1 MKQITL
7 FRTNKRKM
15 RANKKGGI
23 EGLPLQ
29 LLIIIVVASLG
40 LAIMVGWMNN
50 IEEPDMIDSVEASYE
65 KSGDAYEV
73 TVRVLDQDGYGVE
86 GADVILTGYGAY
98 AIQSTGTEAKT
109 AENYY
114 LVSNAYINGQYVST
128 PTAFPESDLVNSGL
142 GKVLDS
148 YQLIETVSDDSGER
162 TTPHGVTDG
171 EGYATITVHF
181 DSLKTYGT
189 LNIEVTKTGYA
200 GNNATM
206 KVFA

>member
-7 FRTNKRKM
+7 FRTKRKAM

-40 LAIMVGWMNN
+40 LAIMVGWMNS
-50 IEEPDMIDSVEASYE
+50 IEEPDMIDSVETSYE
-65 KSGDAYEV
+65 KSGDTYDI
-73 TVRVLDQDGYGVE
+73 TVRVLDKDGYGVE

-98 AIQSTGTEAKT
+98 TIASTNTTVQDTGLVLAGNVYVDGVYYKDPTPLSRASMEASGYNPDNYPAVT
-109 AENYY
+109 VTQEN
-114 LVSNAYINGQYVST
+114 G
-128 PTAFPESDLVNSGL
+128 
-142 GKVLDS
+142 
-148 YQLIETVSDDSGER
+148 GEK
-162 TTPHGVTDG
+162 TTPHGVTDS

-189 LNIEVTKTGYA
+189 LNVEVTKAGYTG
-200 GNNATM
+200 NSVSM

>member
-7 FRTNKRKM
+7 FRTKRKAM

-40 LAIMVGWMNN
+40 LAIMVGWMNS
-50 IEEPDMIDSVEASYE
+50 IEEPDMIDSVETSYE
-65 KSGDAYEV
+65 KSGDTYDI
-73 TVRVLDQDGYGVE
+73 TVRVLDKDGYGVE

-98 AIQSTGTEAKT
+98 TIASTNTTVQDTGLVLAGNVYVDGVYYKDPTPLSRASIEASGYNPD
-109 AENYY
+109 NYPA
-114 LVSNAYINGQYVST
+114 V
-128 PTAFPESDLVNSGL
+128 
-142 GKVLDS
+142 
-148 YQLIETVSDDSGER
+148 TVTQEDAGEK
-162 TTPHGVTDG
+162 TTPHGVTDS

-189 LNIEVTKTGYA
+189 LNVEVTKAGYTG
-200 GNNATM
+200 NSVSM

>member
-15 RANKKGGI
+15 RANKKGGV

-40 LAIMVGWMNN
+40 LAMMVGWFNG
-50 IEEPDMIDSVEASYE
+50 IEEPDMIDSIEASYE
-65 KSGDAYEV
+65 KVDGAYEV
-73 TVRVLDQDGYGVE
+73 TVRVLDQNGYGIE

-98 AIQSTGTEAKT
+98 TLTGGVANASSE
-109 AENYY
+109 EYLLVQNVYIDGVYY
-114 LVSNAYINGQYVST
+114 SQPTPVLKSAVQAAGYDVSK
-128 PTAFPESDLVNSGL
+128 F
-142 GKVLDS
+142 
-148 YQLIETVSDDSGER
+148 ETVTIGTGSDGPADR
-162 TTPHGVTDG
+162 ATPHGVTDE
-171 EGYATITVHF
+171 EGFAVITVHF

-189 LNIEVTKTGYA
+189 LNIEVSKTGYT
-200 GNNATM
+200 GSNTTM